1 MQVETHKYNGNPLQ
15 LNCKNAPSTIQ
26 LPSGSLLIPH
36 LYKQLKQSSG
46 PHRSVRQ
53 RWTTE
58 QKHSTQLWKTM
69 PSQMRIVMLKQSPIP
84 IRIAYIQK
92 LNKELSIYEKLMAY
106 CMIDQPLSYKI
117 NHMFIVFIYS
127 NYWFQNDIKNVFEI
141 FLHPKKCSSWG
152 KTLYHSFLSKNKY
165 LLHDQIC

>member
-1 MQVETHKYNGNPLQ
+1 MRVETHKYNGNPL
-15 LNCKNAPSTIQ
+15 LWNCKNAPSTIQ

-69 PSQMRIVMLKQSPIP
+69 PSPMCIVMLMQSPIP

-127 NYWFQNDIKNVFEI
+127 NYSLDINFKTILKMYSKYFCTQKNV
-141 FLHPKKCSSWG
+141 HPEEKLC
-152 KTLYHSFLSKNKY
+152 
-165 LLHDQIC
+165 IIRV